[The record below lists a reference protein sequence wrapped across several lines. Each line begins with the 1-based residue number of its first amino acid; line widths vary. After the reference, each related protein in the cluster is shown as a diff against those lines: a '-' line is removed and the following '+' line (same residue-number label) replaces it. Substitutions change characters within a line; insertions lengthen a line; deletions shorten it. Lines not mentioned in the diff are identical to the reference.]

1 MSVAY
6 LSSEF
11 LCAMGLDDSSSANV
25 YDIEP
30 KIRAQSQKRCPRDN
44 RYGAAKDTIE

>member
-11 LCAMGLDDSSSANV
+11 LRAMGLGDSSSANV